1 MLAVA
6 GAIMAALYVIIGR
19 RLRTGMSLVGYIFL
33 VYGMAAVVLIIIMLI
48 AGYSPFGY
56 PVQAYGWMILLGL
69 IPQLLGHSSFN
80 WALGYLSAAYVS
92 ITLLG
97 EPIASIILAYFL
109 LNETPSSLEIFGAIL
124 ILTGIYIASR
134 SEVYRS
140 VMRPNNSLQKV
151 KVTSSGTANQQVSPP
166 NRSSSRVE
174 RYAWEVG
181 GVLLLAFAVM
191 SLLALALPE
200 LAGGAFLSWWSGK
213 LWEWL
218 GWGSLWIVVGLFA
231 LGWFLLRQRSYAAM
245 GGIMGVHWGRV
256 FLIEAAAIT
265 SLAWFSALGG
275 SSIARAE
282 ASMDG
287 GKIGWALDY
296 LMILLLSPI
305 GLSSPVWRIIIFGL
319 FFLIFMSLGLGL
331 TTWLLAWAK
340 RQTELEAHRSSAEV
354 DPISAVSI
362 APIQMQASQNLA
374 DPKKKKAPLPPEF
387 RKKLRAENGE
397 EAAPASAAIARDERL
412 PPLELLVNEQASRPD
427 ERDINLTAGLIEKTL
442 AEFGIQAKVVGF
454 RVGPTVTQFAVEP
467 GFVEKSP
474 GSIEGEAARQK
485 VRVSQIS
492 ALGRDLALAL
502 SAERLRIEAPVPG
515 RPFVGIEVPNSRSTV
530 VRLRPILET
539 EIFYR
544 LNSPLA
550 VALGRDVSGQ
560 PVVADLTR
568 MPHLLI
574 AGTTGSGKSVCIAA
588 LTSCLVMNNTPE
600 DLRLVMI
607 DPKMV
612 ELVRFN
618 GLPHLYGKVETNLER
633 ILGVL
638 RWTVAEMDRRYR
650 LLEASHSRNL
660 DSYNRKVRRRRGEQT
675 LPRIVLL
682 IDELADLMM
691 SNPEQT
697 EPALVRLAQ
706 MARATGI
713 HLVVAT
719 QRPSTDVV
727 TGLIKANFPARMS
740 FAVASS
746 IDSRVILDTTGA
758 ESLLGRGDMLF
769 VPPEASAPVRCQGVM
784 VSDQEVERVITFWQ
798 KAIPTVESEQP
809 PWEELLSEVTVL
821 ADRDDLVEKAIQI
834 VRESQHASAS
844 LLQRRLHIGY
854 PRAARLVDE
863 LEELGVVG
871 PPQGGGRER
880 EVLISRDDGDDKSR

>member
-1 MLAVA
+1 MV
-6 GAIMAALYVIIGR
+6 R
-19 RLRTGMSLVGYIFL
+19 FQRF
-33 VYGMAAVVLIIIMLI
+33 
-48 AGYSPFGY
+48 
-56 PVQAYGWMILLGL
+56 
-69 IPQLLGHSSFN
+69 
-80 WALGYLSAAYVS
+80 
-92 ITLLG
+92 
-97 EPIASIILAYFL
+97 
-109 LNETPSSLEIFGAIL
+109 
-124 ILTGIYIASR
+124 
-134 SEVYRS
+134 
-140 VMRPNNSLQKV
+140 
-151 KVTSSGTANQQVSPP
+151 
-166 NRSSSRVE
+166 
-174 RYAWEVG
+174 AWDVG
-181 GVLLLAFAVM
+181 GVLLLAFALM
-191 SLLALALPE
+191 SLLSLVLPE
-200 LAGGAFLSWWSGK
+200 LTRGALLTWWSGQ
-213 LWEWL
+213 LWVWL
-218 GWGSLWIVVGLFA
+218 GWGSLWVVVGLGA
-231 LGWFLLRQRSYAAM
+231 LGLLLLRQRYNSPPA
-245 GGIMGVHWGRV
+245 GIIRVKWGRV
-256 FLIEAAAIT
+256 FLIEAAAII
-265 SLAWFSALGG
+265 SLALLSALGG
-275 SSIARAE
+275 SSLARAE
-282 ASMDG
+282 AGMDG
-287 GKIGWALDY
+287 GRIGWALDY
-296 LMILLLSPI
+296 LLTALLATIGFGASIWRILLLSLAFA
-305 GLSSPVWRIIIFGL
+305 GLLALGFGL
-319 FFLIFMSLGLGL
+319 GA
-331 TTWLLAWAK
+331 WLLAWAK
-340 RQTELEAHRSSAEV
+340 RQSALEAGDIAADIGPGEV
-354 DPISAVSI
+354 VSI
-362 APIQMQASQNLA
+362 APIQAQSSTDL
-374 DPKKKKAPLPPEF
+374 KKKRAPLPPEY
-387 RKKLRAENGE
+387 RKKLRVEVDE
-397 EAAPASAAIARDERL
+397 EPAPAQAAISRDDRL
-412 PPLELLVNEQASRPD
+412 PPLDMLVNEQATRPD
-427 ERDINLTAGLIEKTL
+427 ERDINQTAGLIEKTL
-442 AEFGIQAKVVGF
+442 AEFGIPAKVVGF

-467 GFVEKSP
+467 GFVEKLP
-474 GSIEGEAARQK
+474 GSSEGEAARQK

-515 RPFVGIEVPNSRSTV
+515 RPFVGIEVPNSRTSV

-588 LTSCLVMNNTPE
+588 LTTCLVMNNTPE

-638 RWTVAEMDRRYR
+638 RWTVAEMDHRYR

-660 DSYNRKVRRRRGEQT
+660 DSYNRKVRRRRGEKI
-675 LPRIVLL
+675 LPRIVVL

-691 SNPEQT
+691 SAPEQT

-746 IDSRVILDTTGA
+746 IDSRVILDATGA

-798 KAIPTVESEQP
+798 KSIPTGEVEPP
-809 PWEELLSEVTVL
+809 PWEELLSEVSML
-821 ADRDDLVEKAIQI
+821 AERDDLVEKAIDV
-834 VRESQHASAS
+834 VRETQRASAS

-863 LEELGVVG
+863 LEELGIVG

-880 EVLISRDDGDDKSR
+880 EVLIAREDGDEKDEFT